1 MGNTKG
7 VETMRTRIAILSLLI
22 VIVFGPLV
30 LLAQQQAPAQVV
42 FPDDAKF
49 SELQSAFQEKTQVS
63 GSAWADEFQ
72 KRQPFGQVRSSTGIT
87 GTLFTEAFALVALVA
102 GQVPYIVYGTIDI
115 PQGAKLSGR
124 DFSGKYGI
132 VVIANPFVAALLD
145 IPTGTIAAF
154 VILPVSGTTPLF
166 PIFPVAPF
174 LGPVGIFQILFSLI
188 TVPTPTPP
196 APPAPQIPQGPAP
209 TCPQDLPNKS
219 EVNAPM
225 NAPAVIATVS
235 DTAKLFEI
243 GVAPPAFL
251 TVQSFAQSLQFSYT
265 TAVYRRIGIIIGPGS
280 QQIPV
285 TLELPFVLFVT
296 AGQKLACLQATPK
309 LINNIP
315 TIVGTLSTN

>member
-1 MGNTKG
+1 
-7 VETMRTRIAILSLLI
+7 MRARVVIVSLLI
-22 VIVFGPLV
+22 AVVFGPLV
-30 LLAQQQAPAQVV
+30 LLAQQSPAQVV
-42 FPDDAKF
+42 FPDDPKF
-49 SELQSAFQEKTQVS
+49 SELQSAFQEKTKIA

-72 KRQPFGQVRSSTGIT
+72 KRQPSGQVRSSTGIT

-115 PQGAKLSGR
+115 PQGAKLAGR

-132 VVIANPFVAALLD
+132 VVIANPFAAALLD
-145 IPTGTIAAF
+145 IPTGTIGAF
-154 VILPVSGTTPLF
+154 VLLPVSGTT

-188 TVPTPTPP
+188 TVTPAVPP
-196 APPAPQIPQGPAP
+196 APPAPQTPQAPAP

-219 EVNAPM
+219 DVNVPITE
-225 NAPAVIATVS
+225 PAVIATIS

-251 TVQSFAQSLQFSYT
+251 TVQSFAQTLQFSYT
-265 TAVYRRIGIIIGPGS
+265 TALYRRIGIIIGPGS
-280 QQIPV
+280 QQIPLAV
-285 TLELPFVLFVT
+285 EVPFALFVT
-296 AGQKLACLQATPK
+296 AGQKSACLQATPK
-309 LINNIP
+309 LINNVL

>member
-1 MGNTKG
+1 
-7 VETMRTRIAILSLLI
+7 MRVRIATLSLFI
-22 VIVFGPLV
+22 VILFGPLT
-30 LLAQQQAPAQVV
+30 LLAQQVPAQVV

-49 SELQSAFQEKTQVS
+49 SELQSAFQEKTQIT

-115 PQGAKLSGR
+115 PQGAKLAGR

-145 IPTGTIAAF
+145 IPTGTIGAF

-174 LGPVGIFQILFSLI
+174 LGPIGIFQVLFSLI

-196 APPAPQIPQGPAP
+196 APPAPQVPQGPAP

-219 EVNAPM
+219 EINAPM

-235 DTAKLFEI
+235 DTVKLFEI

-251 TVQSFAQSLQFSYT
+251 TVQSFTQSLQFSYT
-265 TAVYRRIGIIIGPGS
+265 TALYRRIGIIIGPGS

-285 TLELPFVLFVT
+285 TIDLPFVLFVT
-296 AGQKLACLQATPK
+296 AGQKAACIEATPK

>member
-1 MGNTKG
+1 
-7 VETMRTRIAILSLLI
+7 MRARVVIVSLLI
-22 VIVFGPLV
+22 AVVFGPLV
-30 LLAQQQAPAQVV
+30 LLAQQSPAQVV
-42 FPDDAKF
+42 FPDDPKF
-49 SELQSAFQEKTQVS
+49 SELQSVFQEKTKIA

-115 PQGAKLSGR
+115 PQGAKLAGR

-132 VVIANPFVAALLD
+132 VVIANPFAAALLD
-145 IPTGTIAAF
+145 IPTGTIGAF
-154 VILPVSGTTPLF
+154 VLLPVSGTT

-188 TVPTPTPP
+188 TVTPAVPP
-196 APPAPQIPQGPAP
+196 APPAPQIPQAPAP
-209 TCPQDLPNKS
+209 TCPQDFPNKS
-219 EVNAPM
+219 DVNVPITE
-225 NAPAVIATVS
+225 PAVIATIS

-251 TVQSFAQSLQFSYT
+251 TVQSFAQTLQFSYT
-265 TAVYRRIGIIIGPGS
+265 TALYRRIGIIIGPGS
-280 QQIPV
+280 QQIPLAV
-285 TLELPFVLFVT
+285 EVPFALFVT
-296 AGQKLACLQATPK
+296 AGQKSACLQATPK
-309 LINNIP
+309 LINNVL

>member
-1 MGNTKG
+1 
-7 VETMRTRIAILSLLI
+7 MRARIAMLGLLIAIL
-22 VIVFGPLV
+22 FGPLT
-30 LLAQQQAPAQVV
+30 LLAQQQAQVV

-49 SELQSAFQEKTQVS
+49 SELQSAFQEKTKIT

-87 GTLFTEAFALVALVA
+87 GILFTEAFALVALVA

-115 PQGAKLSGR
+115 PQGAKLAGR

-132 VVIANPFVAALLD
+132 VVIANPLVAALLD
-145 IPTGTIAAF
+145 IPTGTIGAF

-174 LGPVGIFQILFSLI
+174 LGPVGIFQVLFSLI
-188 TVPTPTPP
+188 TVPTPAPPTPP
-196 APPAPQIPQGPAP
+196 APQTPQGPAP
-209 TCPQDLPNKS
+209 TCPQELPNKN
-219 EVNAPM
+219 EINAPM
-225 NAPAVIATVS
+225 NEVAVIATIS

-243 GVAPPAFL
+243 GVAPPALL
-251 TVQSFAQSLQFSYT
+251 TVQSFTQALQFSYT
-265 TAVYRRIGIIIGPGS
+265 TALYRRIGIIIGPGS

-285 TLELPFVLFVT
+285 TIDLPFALFVT
-296 AGQKLACLQATPK
+296 AGQKAACLAATPK
-309 LINNIP
+309 LINGVP

>member
-1 MGNTKG
+1 
-7 VETMRTRIAILSLLI
+7 MRARVVIVSLLI
-22 VIVFGPLV
+22 AVVFGPLM
-30 LLAQQQAPAQVV
+30 LLAQQPPAQVV
-42 FPDDAKF
+42 FPDDPKF
-49 SELQSAFQEKTQVS
+49 SELQSAFQEKTQIT

-115 PQGAKLSGR
+115 PQGAKLSER

-145 IPTGTIAAF
+145 IPTGTIGAF
-154 VILPVSGTTPLF
+154 VLLPVSGTTPLF

-174 LGPVGIFQILFSLI
+174 IGPVGIFQILFSLI
-188 TVPTPTPP
+188 TVTPAAPPT
-196 APPAPQIPQGPAP
+196 PPAPQIPQAPAP

-219 EVNAPM
+219 DVNVPITE
-225 NAPAVIATVS
+225 PAVIATIS

-251 TVQSFAQSLQFSYT
+251 TVQSFAQALQFSYT
-265 TAVYRRIGIIIGPGS
+265 TALYRRIGIIIGPGS
-280 QQIPV
+280 QQIPLAV
-285 TLELPFVLFVT
+285 EMPFVLFVT
-296 AGQKLACLQATPK
+296 AGQKSACLQATPK
-309 LINNIP
+309 LVNNIL
-315 TIVGTLSTN
+315 TIIGTLSTN

>member
-1 MGNTKG
+1 
-7 VETMRTRIAILSLLI
+7 MRVRIAMLSLFIIIL
-22 VIVFGPLV
+22 FGPLT
-30 LLAQQQAPAQVV
+30 LLAQQAPAQVV

-49 SELQSAFQEKTQVS
+49 SELQSAFQEKTQIT

-72 KRQPFGQVRSSTGIT
+72 KRQPFGQVRSSTGII

-132 VVIANPFVAALLD
+132 VVIANPLVAALLD
-145 IPTGTIAAF
+145 IPTGTIGAF
-154 VILPVSGTTPLF
+154 VILPVSGTTPPF
-166 PIFPVAPF
+166 PIVPIAPF
-174 LGPVGIFQILFSLI
+174 LGPIGIFQILFSLI
-188 TVPTPTPP
+188 TVPTPAPP
-196 APPAPQIPQGPAP
+196 APPAPQTPQAPAP

-219 EVNAPM
+219 EINTPM
-225 NAPAVIATVS
+225 NAPAVIATIS
-235 DTAKLFEI
+235 ETTKLFEL

-251 TVQSFAQSLQFSYT
+251 TVQSFTQSLQFSYT
-265 TAVYRRIGIIIGPGS
+265 TAFYRRIGIIIGPGS

-285 TLELPFVLFVT
+285 TIDLPFVLFVT
-296 AGQKLACLQATPK
+296 AGQRAACLEATPK

>member
-1 MGNTKG
+1 
-7 VETMRTRIAILSLLI
+7 MRARVVIVSLLI
-22 VIVFGPLV
+22 AVVFGPLV
-30 LLAQQQAPAQVV
+30 LLAQQPPAQVV
-42 FPDDAKF
+42 FPDDPKF
-49 SELQSAFQEKTQVS
+49 SELQSAFQEKTQIT

-115 PQGAKLSGR
+115 PQGAKLGGR

-132 VVIANPFVAALLD
+132 VVIANPFAAALLD
-145 IPTGTIAAF
+145 IPTGTIGAF
-154 VILPVSGTTPLF
+154 VILPMSGTTPLF

-188 TVPTPTPP
+188 TVTPAAPP
-196 APPAPQIPQGPAP
+196 APPAPQIPQAPAP

-219 EVNAPM
+219 DVNVPITE
-225 NAPAVIATVS
+225 PAVIATIS

-243 GVAPPAFL
+243 GVAPPASL

-265 TAVYRRIGIIIGPGS
+265 TAIYRRIGIIIGPGS
-280 QQIPV
+280 QQIPLAV
-285 TLELPFVLFVT
+285 EMPFALFVT
-296 AGQKLACLQATPK
+296 SGQKAACLQATPK
-309 LINNIP
+309 LVNNIP
-315 TIVGTLSTN
+315 TIVGTLSTK

>member
-1 MGNTKG
+1 
-7 VETMRTRIAILSLLI
+7 MRARVVIVSLLI
-22 VIVFGPLV
+22 AVVFGPLV
-30 LLAQQQAPAQVV
+30 LLAQQPPAQVV
-42 FPDDAKF
+42 FPDDPKF
-49 SELQSAFQEKTQVS
+49 SELQSAFQEKTQIT

-115 PQGAKLSGR
+115 PQGAKLAGR

-145 IPTGTIAAF
+145 IPTGTIGAF
-154 VILPVSGTTPLF
+154 VILPMSGTTPLF
-166 PIFPVAPF
+166 PIFPIAPF

-188 TVPTPTPP
+188 TVTPAAPP
-196 APPAPQIPQGPAP
+196 APPAPQIPQAPAP

-219 EVNAPM
+219 DVNVPITE
-225 NAPAVIATVS
+225 PAVIAAIS

-251 TVQSFAQSLQFSYT
+251 TVQSFTQSLQFSYV
-265 TAVYRRIGIIIGPGS
+265 TAVYRRIGIIIGPGT
-280 QQIPV
+280 QQIPLAV
-285 TLELPFVLFVT
+285 EMPFVLFVT
-296 AGQKLACLQATPK
+296 AGQKSACLQATPK
-309 LINNIP
+309 LVNNVL
-315 TIVGTLSTN
+315 TIVGTLSTK

>member
-1 MGNTKG
+1 MHMRLAAL
-7 VETMRTRIAILSLLI
+7 TMLLLSLMVPALH
-22 VIVFGPLV
+22 
-30 LLAQQQAPAQVV
+30 AQQAPTQPQAI
-42 FPDDAKF
+42 FPDDPKF
-49 SELQSAFQEKTQVS
+49 SELQSAFQEKTQIT

-115 PQGAKLSGR
+115 PQGAKLAGR

-145 IPTGTIAAF
+145 IPTGTIGAF
-154 VILPVSGTTPLF
+154 VILPMSGTTPLF

-174 LGPVGIFQILFSLI
+174 IGPVGIFQILFSLI
-188 TVPTPTPP
+188 TVTPAAPP

-209 TCPQDLPNKS
+209 TCPQDLPHKS
-219 EVNAPM
+219 DVNTPL
-225 NAPAVIATVS
+225 NAPAIIATIS

-251 TVQSFAQSLQFSYT
+251 TVQSFAQALQFSYT
-265 TAVYRRIGIIIGPGS
+265 TALYRRIGIIIGPGS
-280 QQIPV
+280 QQIPLTV
-285 TLELPFVLFVT
+285 EMPFALFVT
-296 AGQKLACLQATPK
+296 AGQKSACLQATPK
-309 LINNIP
+309 LVNNVL

>member
-1 MGNTKG
+1 
-7 VETMRTRIAILSLLI
+7 MRARIAMLSLLI
-22 VIVFGPLV
+22 GILFGPLT
-30 LLAQQQAPAQVV
+30 LLAQQHAQVV

-49 SELQSAFQEKTQVS
+49 SELQSAFQEKTKIT

-72 KRQPFGQVRSSTGIT
+72 KRQPFGQVRSSTGVT
-87 GTLFTEAFALVALVA
+87 GILFTEAFALVALVA

-115 PQGAKLSGR
+115 PQGAKLAGR
-124 DFSGKYGI
+124 EFSGKYGI

-145 IPTGTIAAF
+145 IATGTIGVF

-166 PIFPVAPF
+166 PIFPVMPF

-188 TVPTPTPP
+188 TIPTPAPP
-196 APPAPQIPQGPAP
+196 APPAPQVPQGPAP

-219 EVNAPM
+219 EINAPM
-225 NAPAVIATVS
+225 NAVAVIATIS

-243 GVAPPAFL
+243 GVAPPALL
-251 TVQSFAQSLQFSYT
+251 TVQSFTQALQFSYT
-265 TAVYRRIGIIIGPGS
+265 TALYRRIGIIIGPGS

-285 TLELPFVLFVT
+285 TLDLPFALFVT
-296 AGQKLACLQATPK
+296 AGQKAACLAATPK
-309 LINNIP
+309 LINSVP

>member
-1 MGNTKG
+1 MHIRLAGL
-7 VETMRTRIAILSLLI
+7 TMLLLSLMVPALH
-22 VIVFGPLV
+22 
-30 LLAQQQAPAQVV
+30 AQQAPRQPHVV
-42 FPDDAKF
+42 FPGDAQF
-49 SELQSAFQEKTQVS
+49 SELESAFQEKTKVS

-115 PQGAKLSGR
+115 PQGAKLAGR

-132 VVIANPFVAALLD
+132 VVIANPFVTALLD
-145 IPTGTIAAF
+145 IPTGTIGAF

-166 PIFPVAPF
+166 PIFPIAPF

-188 TVPTPTPP
+188 TVTPAAPP
-196 APPAPQIPQGPAP
+196 APPAPQTPQAPAP

-219 EVNAPM
+219 DVNMPITE
-225 NAPAVIATVS
+225 PAVIATIS

-251 TVQSFAQSLQFSYT
+251 TVQSFTQSLQFSYV

-280 QQIPV
+280 QQIPLAV
-285 TLELPFVLFVT
+285 EMPFALFVT
-296 AGQKLACLQATPK
+296 TGQKAACLQATPK
-309 LINNIP
+309 LVNNVL
-315 TIVGTLSTN
+315 TIVGTLSAN